1 MIKEPLWKRNYV
13 VSILLRE
20 GRSINMEFGS
30 SCEFGGNGYA
40 HGAEVCTETK
50 CMICSQGEWEQANE
64 CLFPVDYPER
74 L

>member
-1 MIKEPLWKRNYV
+1 
-13 VSILLRE
+13 
-20 GRSINMEFGS
+20 MEFGS

-64 CLFPVDYPER
+64 FLFPVDYPER